1 MQKNDI
7 SFYIVGGA
15 VRDALLGKEPHDY
28 DIVVEGAIPE
38 KMKDLGF
45 IQVGKSFPVFL
56 HPVTKMEFA
65 LCRKEVK
72 TGNKHTDFEFVWD
85 NVTLLEDLERRD
97 FTINAMACACTVFT
111 NTGEIIPITISDEKK
126 IENCYIID
134 HHYGRQDLY
143 NKIIRHVN
151 AKHFI
156 EDPLRVLRA
165 CRFAA
170 QLGFE
175 IAPETMTLLKKMVK
189 EGMLEHLSRPRIDN
203 EFIKAMSPGYESER
217 FILYMKE
224 CGALKEL
231 YPEIDALFNN
241 EEQLKYHSTGNTGLH
256 TMAALKYNKN
266 FDAHIKIAIVY
277 HDIYKPVAYS
287 LRQCSGEYVS
297 HDSEDA
303 IKYFTKKTEK
313 REYSYKIKK
322 ACRVAIQHHMKM
334 WKLFDGIAIKN
345 YIDLIGEITKDFNES
360 YFYLLEDLL
369 KVCEAD
375 DMSDKTEECIQRGQ
389 TKDRIIKLREVCMI
403 IFNICKN
410 IKFRDVPNYQEL
422 EPEKVKEKQRYM
434 RIEAVKK
441 LFKELNSEFW
451 N

>member
-143 NKIIRHVN
+143 NKIIRN
-151 AKHFI
+151 NIFRNLFFLGRFI
-156 EDPLRVLRA
+156 CQFFPGGFFLAPICFRRRYA
-165 CRFAA
+165 CRAR
-170 QLGFE
+170 
-175 IAPETMTLLKKMVK
+175 T
-189 EGMLEHLSRPRIDN
+189 
-203 EFIKAMSPGYESER
+203 
-217 FILYMKE
+217 
-224 CGALKEL
+224 
-231 YPEIDALFNN
+231 
-241 EEQLKYHSTGNTGLH
+241 
-256 TMAALKYNKN
+256 
-266 FDAHIKIAIVY
+266 
-277 HDIYKPVAYS
+277 
-287 LRQCSGEYVS
+287 
-297 HDSEDA
+297 
-303 IKYFTKKTEK
+303 
-313 REYSYKIKK
+313 
-322 ACRVAIQHHMKM
+322 
-334 WKLFDGIAIKN
+334 
-345 YIDLIGEITKDFNES
+345 
-360 YFYLLEDLL
+360 
-369 KVCEAD
+369 
-375 DMSDKTEECIQRGQ
+375 
-389 TKDRIIKLREVCMI
+389 
-403 IFNICKN
+403 
-410 IKFRDVPNYQEL
+410 
-422 EPEKVKEKQRYM
+422 
-434 RIEAVKK
+434 
-441 LFKELNSEFW
+441 
-451 N
+451 